1 MGLCDAHRPQRRGLK
16 TPLTAWL
23 THVLA
28 KLSDHPAN
36 NIDEL
41 LPWRWKAAQQA
52 VAQPAT
58 ATVAAERAAVL
69 PHHPAAQSGSIRP
82 CFRQTLYRCAQRP
95 TNGTNKVEFWLPRR
109 HINRE
114 RRLLLKKG
122 LQIGLRLDDPIKN
135 FATRVLPEYRPERC
149 ARRLC
154 RNHEPC
160 GGLWGMA
167 RATRRSRVILRSR
180 RSPRQLRL
188 VKDAKFEHPCTRTEG
203 HPGNPVEKSWSNGA
217 RRGLISSSNASITE
231 TTSGATLNRPEFRA
245 KRHQGRTL
253 RP

>member
-1 MGLCDAHRPQRRGLK
+1 MCSRNYPITQPTTSTNCCLGAGKPLNRRWLNQRPR
-16 TPLTAWL
+16 P
-23 THVLA
+23 
-28 KLSDHPAN
+28 SP
-36 NIDEL
+36 
-41 LPWRWKAAQQA
+41 P
-52 VAQPAT
+52 
-58 ATVAAERAAVL
+58 ERAAVL

-135 FATRVLPEYRPERC
+135 FATRVLPEISYPLERC

-167 RATRRSRVILRSR
+167 RATRRSRVILRSGGA
-180 RSPRQLRL
+180 LRDSSAL
-188 VKDAKFEHPCTRTEG
+188 LKTPNSSILAPEPKAIRGIPSKRAGRMEHDG
-203 HPGNPVEKSWSNGA
+203 G
-217 RRGLISSSNASITE
+217 
-231 TTSGATLNRPEFRA
+231 
-245 KRHQGRTL
+245 
-253 RP
+253 